1 MTLRENQVAFAK
13 DTIKLYQYILENGFE
28 FTYGEVLRT
37 QEQQAIYIKEGKSK
51 TSNSRHLIKCA
62 VDLNIFKDGALIDS
76 KEMLQSIGDFWESL
90 SDRNKWG
97 GNYTGGFLDTP
108 HYERLPIY

>member
-13 DTIKLYQYILENGFE
+13 DSIKLYQFILENGFE
-28 FTYGEVLRT
+28 FTYGETLRT
-37 QEQQAIYIKEGKSK
+37 PEQQAIYLKEGKSK

-62 VDLNIFKDGALIDS
+62 VDLNIFKDGSLITTKD
-76 KEMLQSIGDFWESL
+76 MLQAIGDFWETL

-97 GNYTGGFLDTP
+97 GNYVGFLDTP
-108 HYERLPIY
+108 HFERLPIY